1 MTRFSLPDPEA
12 AHPDAR
18 PVLDAAKAALGFTP
32 NLHRLIALN
41 PRVLSAWVAL
51 QSTLS
56 HTLDLKTRDAIALAV
71 TEVNDC
77 DYCRAAHAYGA
88 ATFSKLSAEEI
99 QLNREG
105 RSADAKRGAAA
116 RFAKRVAER
125 RGKIDDEDLEA
136 VRAAGWSDAEIVA
149 IVAVGSQFLFTNFLN
164 NVADTSADFPG
175 ESHPKALV
183 ERHD

>member
-1 MTRFSLPDPEA
+1 MTRFSLPEPA
-12 AHPDAR
+12 AVHPDAR

-41 PRVLSAWVAL
+41 PQVLSAWVAL
-51 QSTLS
+51 QGALS

-77 DYCRAAHAYGA
+77 DYCRVAHAYGA
-88 ATFSKLSAEEI
+88 STFSKLSPEEI

-116 RFAKRVAER
+116 QFAKRVTER

-136 VRAAGWSDAEIVA
+136 VRAAGWSDPEIVA

-164 NVADTSADFPG
+164 NVAETPADFPRASG
-175 ESHPKALV
+175 PTGTA
-183 ERHD
+183 